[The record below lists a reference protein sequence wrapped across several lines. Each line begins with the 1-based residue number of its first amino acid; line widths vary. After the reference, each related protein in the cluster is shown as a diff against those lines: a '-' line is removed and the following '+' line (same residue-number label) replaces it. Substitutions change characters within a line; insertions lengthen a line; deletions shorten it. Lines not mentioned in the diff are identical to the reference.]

1 MQQCENSYKP
11 RPQQPVAKRPPARR
25 RVRGG
30 EGGGAMNSTTVAR
43 SELSLCECES
53 AGEQVSERKCVRC
66 RERVCVCVCLRVHA
80 FVKRERESLR
90 WCGKSQCSVFKEK
103 DTACLAPLPLRGLYH
118 YRGLTLWTIPS
129 FPPPPLLPSHLPL
142 KGTPVRVKA
151 KTTDLALV
159 NRATG

>member
-25 RVRGG
+25 RERGG

-66 RERVCVCVCLRVHA
+66 RERVCVCVCACTRLS
-80 FVKRERESLR
+80 KERERVCAGAGKASAVFLKRKTQPASLL
-90 WCGKSQCSVFKEK
+90 CLSVDYTTTGDSPFG
-103 DTACLAPLPLRGLYH
+103 LFRRLR
-118 YRGLTLWTIPS
+118 
-129 FPPPPLLPSHLPL
+129 LLPSHLPL